1 MLVYQRGEAGWVLT
15 RGCES
20 TSVNPRA
27 SQRRRVG
34 TTGILTTKNRFAGN
48 CPGYFSVEI
57 GIPGGTRWGRSWGSS
72 TWVFVKR
79 GGGMEVEQLLDQD
92 KV

>member
-1 MLVYQRGEAGWVLT
+1 VGSDQGLREHKCEPAGQSEETCWYHGHPHDKKPICRKL
-15 RGCES
+15 
-20 TSVNPRA
+20 PRLFLC
-27 SQRRRVG
+27 G
-34 TTGILTTKNRFAGN
+34 NRNSGWDE
-48 CPGYFSVEI
+48 V
-57 GIPGGTRWGRSWGSS
+57 GRSWGSS